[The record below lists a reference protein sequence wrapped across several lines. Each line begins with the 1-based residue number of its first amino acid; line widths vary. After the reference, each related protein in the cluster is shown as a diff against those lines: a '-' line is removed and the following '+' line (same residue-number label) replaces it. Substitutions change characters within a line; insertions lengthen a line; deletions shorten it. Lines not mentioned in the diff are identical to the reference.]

1 MKLLVE
7 KAVILEAL
15 QKVQSIV
22 GQRTTLPILSNVLI
36 QAEGNT
42 LSLMTTDLEVSVKTS
57 IEADISE
64 SGATTLPARRLFSIF
79 REMPNPQI
87 EIEVDANN
95 VASISSGAA
104 FFKLVGLPEEDF
116 PPLPSFASTA
126 VYTLDQSVFKEMLQ
140 KTSYAASTDESRYI
154 LNGSL
159 LSFSEG
165 RLTIVSTDGRRLAL
179 IEQEVEFPAGAES
192 NFVIPTKTVSELIKT
207 LGEENELKISATE
220 TQISF
225 EFSNILIISK
235 LIEGTY
241 PNFRQVIPAH
251 SEQRVAID
259 RDVLLTALKRVSL
272 LSDAQ
277 TSSVKLSFGENQL
290 ELVTNT
296 PEVGEARETLPIKYE
311 GPEITIAFNPVF
323 VMDPLK
329 HLESDEVY
337 FELTDELSPGVI
349 KSNVP
354 FLYVIMPIRVA

>member
-36 QAEGNT
+36 KADGNT
-42 LSLMTTDLEVSVKTS
+42 LSLMTTDLEVSVKTT
-57 IEADISE
+57 IEANITDA
-64 SGATTLPARRLFSIF
+64 GAITLPARRLFSIF

-87 EIEVDANN
+87 EIIVDDNN
-95 VASISSGAA
+95 VASIRSGAA
-104 FFKLVGLPEEDF
+104 FFKLVGLPEDDF
-116 PPLPSFASTA
+116 PPLPAFDSTA
-126 VYTLDQSVFKEMLQ
+126 AYSMDQSVFKEMLL

-159 LSFSEG
+159 LAFKDG

-179 IEQEVEFPAGAES
+179 IEQEVEFPTETEA
-192 NFVIPTKTVSELIKT
+192 NFVIPTKTVNELIKT
-207 LGEENELKISATE
+207 LGEENTLTISSTE

-259 RDVLLTALKRVSL
+259 RDVLHTALKRVSL

-277 TSSVKLSFGENQL
+277 TSSVKLSFTDNQL

-296 PEVGEARETLPIKYE
+296 PEVGEARETLPIKYN
-311 GPEITIAFNPVF
+311 GPEITIAFNPMF

>member
-1 MKLLVE
+1 
-7 KAVILEAL
+7 
-15 QKVQSIV
+15 
-22 GQRTTLPILSNVLI
+22 LSNVLI

-64 SGATTLPARRLFSIF
+64 AGATTLPARRLFSIC

-87 EIEVDANN
+87 EINVDEKN
-95 VASISSGAA
+95 VASIRSGSA
-104 FFKLVGLPEEDF
+104 FFKLVGLPEDDF
-116 PPLPSFASTA
+116 PPLPVFDSTA
-126 VYTLDQSVFKEMLQ
+126 AYTLDQSVFKEMLQ

-179 IEQEVEFPAGAES
+179 IEQEVEFPVGAES
-192 NFVIPTKTVSELIKT
+192 SIVIPTKTVSELIKT
-207 LGEENELKISATE
+207 LGDANELKISATE

-251 SEQRVAID
+251 SEQRVSID

-277 TSSVKLSFGENQL
+277 TSSVKLTFGENQL
-290 ELVTNT
+290 ELLTNT
-296 PEVGEARETLPIKYE
+296 PEVGEARETLPIKYD
-311 GPEITIAFNPVF
+311 GPEIKIAFNPMF

-329 HLESDEVY
+329 HLDSDEVY

>member
-36 QAEGNT
+36 QAEGDT

-57 IEADISE
+57 VEADITE
-64 SGATTLPARRLFSIF
+64 AGATTLPARRLFSIC

-87 EIEVDANN
+87 EIDVDVNN

-116 PPLPSFASTA
+116 PPLPVFDSTA
-126 VYTLDQSVFKEMLQ
+126 AYTLDQSVFKEMLQ

-159 LSFSEG
+159 LSFKEG
-165 RLTIVSTDGRRLAL
+165 HLTIVSTDGRRLAL
-179 IEQEVEFPAGAES
+179 IEQEVNFPVAAES
-192 NFVIPTKTVSELIKT
+192 NFVIPTKTVNELIKT
-207 LGEENELKISATE
+207 LGEENELKISSTE
-220 TQISF
+220 TQVSF

-296 PEVGEARETLPIKYE
+296 PEVGEARETLPIKYD